1 MELRN
6 VQRTI
11 GKTKILH
18 DLSLK
23 VADGSFTSILG
34 PSGCGKSTTL
44 RIMAGLDQPDAGQVF
59 LNGVDVAQR
68 TAAQRNVAMVFQ
80 SFALYPHMSVADNIA
95 LPLKMRQLTRLQRTP
110 FIGSLVAGGSGKK
123 KAIAEQV
130 ANVAHILELEHLLAR
145 KPAALSGGQKQRVAL
160 GRALVRDPSVFLL
173 DEPLSN
179 LDATLRVQMRS
190 ELTDL
195 HKRTGKSFVY
205 VTHDQAEAMSLS
217 DQVIVMMDGRIA
229 QAGKPSELYRQP
241 LRRDVA
247 AFIGNYPINL
257 FDIKADNGRL
267 ASPFDRLGI
276 SPDFDTAVLG
286 IRPED
291 LILGDDG
298 PVTAE
303 LQRSEYLGNDVMLHA
318 QIADGRPIRALVPAQ
333 SALPSEGGTFSLRID
348 DMHLFSS
355 DTGTRMNSE
364 MERVSA

>member
-44 RIMAGLDQPDAGQVF
+44 RIMAGLDQPNAGQVL

-80 SFALYPHMSVADNIA
+80 TFALYPHMSVADNIA
-95 LPLKMRQLTRLQRTP
+95 LPLKMRQLSRLQRTP
-110 FIGSLVAGGSGKK
+110 LIGGLVGGGSSKK
-123 KAIAEQV
+123 RAIAKKV
-130 ANVAHILELEHLLAR
+130 AKVAQILELEHLLAR

-179 LDATLRVQMRS
+179 LDATLRVQMRA

-229 QAGKPSELYRQP
+229 QAGKPSELYKRP

-267 ASPFDRLGI
+267 TPPFDKLDLR
-276 SPDFDTAVLG
+276 SDFETAVLG

-291 LILGDDG
+291 LILSDDG
-298 PVTAE
+298 PITAN
-303 LQRSEYLGNDVMLHA
+303 LQRSEYLGNDIMLHA
-318 QIADGRPIRALVPAQ
+318 RIIDGEPIRALVPAQ
-333 SALPSEGGTFSLRID
+333 STLPSEGESFGLCINK
-348 DMHLFSS
+348 MHLFASRTGIRMDGVTELSS
-355 DTGTRMNSE
+355 
-364 MERVSA
+364 A